1 MKKIIAMLL
10 VLVMSVTGLVGCGSS
25 NKSGSEAGST
35 STSSD
40 SDWAYIQGKGKL
52 TVGITLFAPMNYYNE
67 KNELVGFDTEM
78 AQAVAKKLGID
89 VEFSEINWDS
99 KEVELNSKNID
110 CLWNGMC
117 ITEERKQNMSVSDSD
132 WAYIQGKGK
141 LTVGITLF
149 APMNYYNEKNELVG
163 FDTEMAQAVAKKLG
177 IDVEFSEINWDSKE
191 VELNS
196 KNIDCLWNGMCITEE
211 RKQNMSVSDPYLYNT
226 QAMVMKKS
234 REKEIMKSVKGL
246 TVTAEQ
252 GSTGE
257 GKIDGSI
264 ADDDTVK
271 VSAKD
276 YFKDANYVASDSM
289 AKALM
294 EVKSGTADVALVD
307 SVCALG
313 MVGEGTDYEDLVIN
327 MDNNFGQQE
336 YGIAFRK
343 GSDVTEKVNQAIK
356 ELYEDGTVDTI
367 AKKYDLQDMLI
378 K

>member
-25 NKSGSEAGST
+25 KDNEAGST
-35 STSSD
+35 SASSD
-40 SDWAYIQGKGKL
+40 SDWAYIQDKGKL

-67 KNELVGFDTEM
+67 KNKLVGFDTEM
-78 AQAVAKKLGID
+78 AEAVTKKLGID
-89 VEFSEINWDS
+89 VEFTEINWDS

-117 ITEERKQNMSVSDSD
+117 ITEERKQNMS
-132 WAYIQGKGK
+132 I
-141 LTVGITLF
+141 
-149 APMNYYNEKNELVG
+149 
-163 FDTEMAQAVAKKLG
+163 
-177 IDVEFSEINWDSKE
+177 
-191 VELNS
+191 
-196 KNIDCLWNGMCITEE
+196 
-211 RKQNMSVSDPYLYNT
+211 SDPYLYNT

-271 VSAKD
+271 VSAQD

-313 MVGEGTDYEDLVIN
+313 MVGEGTDYSDLVIN

-343 GSDVTEKVNQAIK
+343 GSDVAEAVNAAFD
-356 ELYEDGTVDTI
+356 ELKADGTMQKLAD
-367 AKKYDLQDMLI
+367 KYSLTLAE
-378 K
+378 